1 MTKTC
6 LTVFCLTAVVATGS
20 AGQAPAQDLVATV
33 NGTGITRVEFDR
45 SFKAYLQQRGIPQ
58 QHLEKADQFGDL
70 KMEAI
75 NMLID
80 QELLY
85 QEAKKKDFIAD
96 PERLA
101 GEIAPIRARFPSPE
115 DFAKVLK
122 EQGFTEETFADIVER
137 RLSVQTLVETDI
149 AKGISVSDEEVSE
162 FYTNNPE
169 QFKRPETVRAR
180 HILRK
185 VEPGA
190 DSSSRDEVK
199 KKIGEIL
206 KEAESGADFAE
217 LAVQYSEGPSAKRG
231 GDLGFFPRGKMVK
244 PFDEAVFSLEPG
256 KISGIVE
263 TKYGFHIIKV
273 EEKKEAAILSK
284 EEVADELNG
293 FLTSGKIKQ
302 AVRDRLGIMRKQ
314 AKIEI
319 LIEE

>member
-1 MTKTC
+1 MTKTF
-6 LTVFCLTAVVATGS
+6 LTVFCLAAVVAAGS
-20 AGQAPAQDLVATV
+20 VVQAPAQDLVAKV

-45 SFKAYLQQRGIPQ
+45 NLKAYMQQRGIPPL
-58 QHLEKADQFGDL
+58 HLEQADRFGNL
-70 KMEAI
+70 KMEAL
-75 NMLID
+75 NVLID

-85 QEAKKKDFIAD
+85 QESKKKGFITD
-96 PERLA
+96 PERVA
-101 GEIAPIRARFPSPE
+101 EEIGKIQARFPSPE
-115 DFAKVLK
+115 DFVKALK
-122 EQGFTEETFADIVER
+122 ENELTEESFGANVGR
-137 RLSVQTLVETDI
+137 RLSVQTLVDADI

-185 VEPGA
+185 VQPGA

-256 KISGIVE
+256 KTSGIVE
-263 TKYGFHIIKV
+263 TQYGYHIIKV
-273 EEKKEAAILSK
+273 EEKKEAAIVPQ

-302 AVRDRLGIMRKQ
+302 AVRDRLGIIRKQ